1 MLAKLEQNFL
11 PILLKVGEN
20 KRLIAIRNGITLT
33 IPFTIVGSVF
43 LILGNLPIK
52 AWTDFVAP
60 ISDLLNTP
68 VTVTFGMLGLISAIG
83 IGYTMGKEFNVD
95 PISNATVT
103 TVAFLLATLSDDF
116 TINIETLGATG
127 MFTAIIVA
135 LFTTELFRFF
145 VKKKITIKMPD
156 GVPPSV
162 AQSFSSLL
170 PAGAILTTI
179 WVMRVLLG
187 IDLNEVIQFI
197 FKPLVF
203 GLSTLPGLMVYT
215 LLVCFLWTCG
225 IHGDNVLSGIASPI
239 FLGYLAAN
247 TKAFQNGQPIPYE
260 IAEGFWILFMSIGG
274 TGATLGLVLAML
286 RSRSKLYK
294 SLGKMAFPSALFC
307 INEPVI
313 FGFPVV
319 MNPIM
324 MIPFI
329 SAPIVLGSMTYVL
342 MKIGFVGKIVF
353 QVPWTIPPIIGPYLA
368 TNGSLG
374 AAIWSTC
381 SIGIAYLIYL
391 PFFKMAEKKQLL
403 LEAGE
408 NEEEAVEEVIE
419 MSQST
424 EQL

>member
-1 MLAKLEQNFL
+1 MILEKLEKHFL
-11 PILLKVGEN
+11 PILLKIGEN

-33 IPFTIVGSVF
+33 IPFTIIGSIF
-43 LILGNLPIK
+43 LIIGNLPIE

-60 ISDLLNTP
+60 IAPQLNAT
-68 VTVTFGMLGLISAIG
+68 VNVTFGVLGLISAIG
-83 IGYTMGKEFNVD
+83 IGYNMGKEFNVD
-95 PISNATVT
+95 PISNTIIT
-103 TVAFLLATLSDDF
+103 TIAFLLATLTDDF
-116 TINIETLGATG
+116 SIDLESLGATG

-135 LFTTELFRFF
+135 LLTTEVFRLF
-145 VKKKITIKMPD
+145 VKKNIVIKMPD

-162 AQSFSSLL
+162 AQSFSSLI
-170 PAGAILTTI
+170 PASVIILFVWI
-179 WVMRVLLG
+179 IRVLLG
-187 IDLNEVIQFI
+187 VDINEVIQFI

-203 GLSTLPGLMVYT
+203 GLSTLPGLLVYT
-215 LLVCFLWTCG
+215 LLVCFLWSCG

-247 TKAFQNGQPIPYE
+247 TAAFQAGKPIPYE
-260 IAEGFWILFMSIGG
+260 IADGFWILFMCLGG

-286 RSRSKLYK
+286 RSKSKMYK
-294 SLGKMAFPSALFC
+294 SLGKMSLPSAIFC

-313 FGFPVV
+313 FGFPIV

-329 SAPIVLGSMTYVL
+329 ATPMVLGTGTFIL
-342 MKIGFVGKIVF
+342 MKIGLVGKIVF

-368 TNGSLG
+368 TNGSIG
-374 AAIWSTC
+374 AAIWSLC
-381 SIGIAYLIYL
+381 SIAIAYFIYL

-408 NEEEAVEEVIE
+408 SEQEAMNEIESAVE
-419 MSQST
+419 
-424 EQL
+424 LH

>member
-1 MLAKLEQNFL
+1 MILAKLEKNFL
-11 PILLKVGEN
+11 PILLKIGEN

-33 IPFTIVGSVF
+33 IPFTIIGSIF
-43 LILGNLPIK
+43 LILGNLPIE
-52 AWTDFVAP
+52 AWTNFIAP
-60 ISDLLNTP
+60 VSDLLNAP

-83 IGYTMGKEFNVD
+83 IGYNMGKEFDVD
-95 PISNATVT
+95 PISNTVVT
-103 TVAFLLATLSDDF
+103 TVAFLLATLADDF
-116 TINIETLGATG
+116 SINIDTLGATG

-145 VKKKITIKMPD
+145 VKHKITIKMPD

-162 AQSFSSLL
+162 AQSFSSLI
-170 PAGAILTTI
+170 PAAAILTSI
-179 WVMRVLLG
+179 WIIRVLLG

-215 LLVCFLWTCG
+215 LLVCFLWSCG

-247 TKAFQNGQPIPYE
+247 TAAFQNGQPIPYE
-260 IAEGFWILFMSIGG
+260 IADGFWILFMCLGG
-274 TGATLGLVLAML
+274 TGSTLGLVLAML
-286 RSRSKLYK
+286 RSKSKMYK

-329 SAPIVLGSMTYVL
+329 TAPVVLGSATYVL

-368 TNGSLG
+368 TNGSFG
-374 AAIWSTC
+374 AAIWSAC
-381 SIGIAYLIYL
+381 SIVIAYLIYL
-391 PFFKMAEKKQLL
+391 PFFKMSERKQVL
-403 LEAGE
+403 LEQGE
-408 NEEEAVEEVIE
+408 SEAEAVTDAIKAE
-419 MSQST
+419 QS
-424 EQL
+424 LN